1 MLTIDVGNSRIK
13 WAVINQGVIK
23 EHGEAGYSE
32 NSFENVL
39 SSMGMPVLKN
49 VSISFVAQPDLK
61 LKLQRWLIARG
72 SVSPFFAKT
81 LAKQRGITNS
91 YRQPE
96 NMGVDRWLAMIAA
109 YALCEIDNN
118 DDAVCV
124 IDCGTAIT
132 LDVLDASGRH
142 TGGLILPGFQV
153 MVGSL
158 ISSTGNINTP
168 DSLLYS
174 EDLNSG
180 LATSTHESVTKGCT
194 RLVNEGVSGIVK
206 SCEKNIAGRFHC
218 VVTGGD
224 GEWVAKALAYDNTYN
239 PYLVLQGLNFI
250 STETNS

>member
-13 WAVINQGVIK
+13 WAVIKQGVIK
-23 EHGEAGYSE
+23 EHGEAEYSE
-32 NSFENVL
+32 SDFENVL

-72 SVSPFFAKT
+72 SVSVFFAKT
-81 LAKQRGITNS
+81 LARQRGITNS

-109 YALCEIDNN
+109 YTLCEIANN
-118 DDAVCV
+118 DAVCV

-132 LDVLDASGRH
+132 LDVLDASGQH
-142 TGGLILPGFQV
+142 AGGLILPGFRV

-158 ISSTGNINTP
+158 VNNTGNISTP
-168 DSLLYS
+168 GSMLYS

-180 LATSTHESVTKGCT
+180 LATSTQESVAKGCA
-194 RLVNEGVSGIVK
+194 RLINEGMSGIVK
-206 SCEKNIAGRFHC
+206 SCEKNIAGKLHC

-224 GEWVAKALAYDNTYN
+224 GEWVAKTLAYDNTYN

-250 STETNS
+250 STEINS